1 MNWKNNNRK
10 LNTLLITDIY
20 LSASPRSSLAKLAE
34 GFGLTKDDIELIVL
48 QNHECKVTGHKN
60 IQQDNYFNGE
70 LTCRKCKKVTKK
82 NGYLYH
88 CKDIVCGAVF
98 WDPNVLNEDLD
109 DAVILNQVLKNSNVP
124 TDEELEND
132 KYHRRNHAYVI
143 FCKNSDAATT
153 KINYCYYVG
162 QTGNHPYQRYLEHLR
177 KYKSDPRLGNMRLAE
192 RAWYME
198 YFEGPYR
205 KNKAL
210 KLEKAFTINRSCAAY
225 SN

>member
-1 MNWKNNNRK
+1 MNWKDNNRK
-10 LNTLLITDIY
+10 LNTLLIRDIY
-20 LSASPRSSLAKLAE
+20 LSASPRSSLTKLAE
-34 GFGLTKDDIELIVL
+34 EFELTKDDVELIVL
-48 QNHECKVTGHKN
+48 QHHECKVTGHKN
-60 IQQDNYFNGE
+60 IQQDNFNNGE
-70 LTCRKCKKVTKK
+70 LLCRKCKKATKK
-82 NGYLYH
+82 HGYLYH

-109 DAVILNQVLKNSNVP
+109 DAVVLNQVLKNSNVP

>member
-10 LNTLLITDIY
+10 LDTFLIRDIY
-20 LSASPRSSLAKLAE
+20 LSASPRSSLTKLAKE
-34 GFGLTKDDIELIVL
+34 FELTKDDVELIVL
-48 QNHECKVTGHKN
+48 QHHECKVTGHKN
-60 IQQDNYFNGE
+60 IQQDNFNNGE
-70 LTCRKCKKVTKK
+70 LLCRKCKKATKK
-82 NGYLYH
+82 HGYLYH

-109 DAVILNQVLKNSNVP
+109 DAVVLNQVLKNSNVP
-124 TDEELEND
+124 TDEELDND

-162 QTGNHPYQRYLEHLR
+162 QTRNHPYKRYLDHLR
-177 KYKSDPRLGNMRLAE
+177 KYKSDPMLGNMRLAE

-198 YFEGPYR
+198 YFEGPY
-205 KNKAL
+205 KKHKAH

>member
-1 MNWKNNNRK
+1 MNWKDNNRK

-34 GFGLTKDDIELIVL
+34 GFGLTKDDVELIVL

-109 DAVILNQVLKNSNVP
+109 DAVVLNQVLKNSNVP

>member
-10 LNTLLITDIY
+10 LDTFLIRDIY
-20 LSASPRSSLAKLAE
+20 LSASPRSSLTKLAE
-34 GFGLTKDDIELIVL
+34 EFELTKDDVELIVL
-48 QNHECKVTGHKN
+48 QHHECKVTGHKN
-60 IQQDNYFNGE
+60 IQQDNFNNGE
-70 LTCRKCKKVTKK
+70 LLCRKCKKATKK
-82 NGYLYH
+82 HGYLYH

-109 DAVILNQVLKNSNVP
+109 DAVVLNQVLKNSNVP
-124 TDEELEND
+124 TDEELDND

-162 QTGNHPYQRYLEHLR
+162 QTRNHPYKRYLDHLR